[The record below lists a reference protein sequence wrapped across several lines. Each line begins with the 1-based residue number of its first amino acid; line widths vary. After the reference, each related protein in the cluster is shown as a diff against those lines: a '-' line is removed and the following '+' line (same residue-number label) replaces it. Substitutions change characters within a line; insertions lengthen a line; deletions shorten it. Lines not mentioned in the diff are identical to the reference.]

1 MHLPSISAAEAPT
14 QVRWK
19 VLKLAVAMAVI
30 TYVHRVCLA
39 QAAPT
44 IRAELTL
51 SELQMGRVF
60 SAFMLAY
67 AIFQIPSG
75 LLADKIGSR
84 RVLSLGVA
92 GWSLCV
98 AASGWASNAILLMA
112 TRFGVGVGQA
122 AAFPAITKSF
132 VTWLP
137 ARERVVAQGVLWLS
151 ARWGGA
157 FTPLLV
163 VALMQGYSWRWTF
176 QILAVLGIAWAFV
189 FWLWYRDDPR
199 SHGEPNEAELELIAP
214 VRPTVVTS
222 SSVPWA
228 RFARS
233 GSVWLLCLQYFCL
246 AFSWVFYIT
255 WLPTY
260 LLEARGQSM
269 ASGAFL
275 AGFPLFFGGLG
286 CVSCGFALGKLEQWL
301 DDTARARRWVAG
313 TGSALAGGMLIVSLH
328 LSDPLWAMVAMGLA
342 SFANDLAMPPSWG
355 TCMDVGGPHAASL
368 SACMNTAGNLG
379 AVAAPLLV
387 AYILAWTDK
396 NWALT
401 FYVFAGSYFVAAV
414 CWMFIN
420 PASPEDSEPA
430 AS

>member
-1 MHLPSISAAEAPT
+1 
-14 QVRWK
+14 
-19 VLKLAVAMAVI
+19 
-30 TYVHRVCLA
+30 
-39 QAAPT
+39 
-44 IRAELTL
+44 L
-51 SELQMGRVF
+51 SDLEMGRIF
-60 SAFMLAY
+60 SAFMLSY
-67 AIFQIPSG
+67 AIFQVPGG
-75 LLADKIGSR
+75 LLADKLGPR
-84 RVLSLGVA
+84 RVLAGVVA
-92 GWSLCV
+92 GWSICV
-98 AASGWASNAILLMA
+98 AASGWAMNAALLMV
-112 TRFGVGVGQA
+112 TRFGVGAGQA

-137 ARERVVAQGVLWLS
+137 DRERVVAQGVLWLS

-163 VALMQGYSWRWTF
+163 VALMQVTTWRWTF
-176 QILAVLGIAWAFV
+176 QILAAVGLVWALI
-189 FWLWYRDDPR
+189 FWRWYRDDPR
-199 SHGEPNEAELELIAP
+199 RHGEPNEAELELIAP
-214 VRPTVVTS
+214 ASRAAITAERI
-222 SSVPWA
+222 PWG

-260 LLEARGQSM
+260 LIQARGQSL

-286 CVSCGFALGKLEQWL
+286 CVSCGFALGKLERWL
-301 DDTARARRWVAG
+301 GDTARARRWVAG
-313 TGSALAGGMLIVSLH
+313 LGSAAAGGMLIVSVQ

-355 TCMDVGGPHAASL
+355 TCMDVGGAHAASL
-368 SACMNTAGNLG
+368 SACMNMAGNLG
-379 AVAAPLLV
+379 AVAAPLVV

-414 CWMFIN
+414 SWMFIN
-420 PASPEDSEPA
+420 PKHADGMEVETA
-430 AS
+430 